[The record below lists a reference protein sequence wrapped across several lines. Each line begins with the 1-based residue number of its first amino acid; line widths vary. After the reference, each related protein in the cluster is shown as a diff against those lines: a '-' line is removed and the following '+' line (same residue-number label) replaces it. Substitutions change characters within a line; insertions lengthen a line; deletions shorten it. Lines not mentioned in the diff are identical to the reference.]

1 MRPRPMS
8 TSREGMQC
16 SAGELREG
24 GAFRIKEKASER
36 ASACRAGR
44 PLDGLQLLLA
54 SAAADGTVV
63 VVPS

>member
-8 TSREGMQC
+8 NVAGGMQC

-24 GAFRIKEKASER
+24 FRIKEKASECLP
-36 ASACRAGR
+36 CRPR
-44 PLDGLQLLLA
+44 LDGLQLLLPA
-54 SAAADGTVV
+54 SAAADGV